1 VTPNRAIDPSS
12 GLDATGGP
20 TRAGAGAVRILS
32 VIIGVPDQKPRSV
45 AKAAA
50 SISARRSIPSRNI
63 DSAPIA
69 VAA

>member
-20 TRAGAGAVRILS
+20 TRAGAVRILS